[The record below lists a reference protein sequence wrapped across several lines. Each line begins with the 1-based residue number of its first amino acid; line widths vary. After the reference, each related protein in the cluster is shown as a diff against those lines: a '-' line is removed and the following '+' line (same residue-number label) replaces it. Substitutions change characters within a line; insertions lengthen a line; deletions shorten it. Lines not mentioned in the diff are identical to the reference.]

1 RAAVSA
7 RVNQFAFPAIV
18 TVQVLFDLIQRF
30 WKTRLEKLV
39 SNAAPRC
46 IRSPSV
52 EFFCDAVPTSDAVVT
67 VAHND
72 GVEPGIEHARPFR
85 QHFPLFLGPPAFGDI
100 AEDED
105 RPEHRSIRTADRRS
119 AVVDRYFGS
128 VPGDKHRVVG
138 QTDNMALTDC
148 T

>member
-1 RAAVSA
+1 MTEDGQRTAVS
-7 RVNQFAFPAIV
+7 RLVNQLAFPAIV
-18 TVQVLFDLIQRF
+18 TVQVLVALIQRF

-39 SNAAPRC
+39 SNTALRC

-52 EFFCDAVPTSDAVVT
+52 QYFCDAVPTGDAVVT

-85 QHFPLFLGPPAFGDI
+85 QDFPLFLGPPAFGDI
-100 AEDED
+100 AADED
-105 RPEHRSIRTADRRS
+105 RPEDRSIRTADPRS

-128 VPGDKHRVVG
+128 VPGD
-138 QTDNMALTDC
+138 
-148 T
+148 